1 MDYTIRIKIDGADDA
16 KVAAANVRAINS
28 EVAKAQKAP
37 AVKGKVDASKLPRAA
52 REAKEDRELDRAADK
67 AQKAIIKEA
76 REQEKLEAKRL
87 AGIAKAQAAK
97 ERADAKDA
105 TARAKEAAS
114 EAKAQAKKQ
123 QDEAKAAQRKADQDA
138 KTQAKASALAEKEEA
153 ARIKAANKLAEKES
167 KDLDRAAEKAKK
179 ALAADEK
186 TRAKDAEKAE
196 LAKIDP
202 KYGMS
207 TIEKAKAAKQKES
220 EKGLAEQKK
229 ETNEKLFKPLM
240 IGAAV
245 VGAAIVGA
253 MGKFAPLALGYQG
266 MARLSMISQVASFN
280 LRRLFVGTNP
290 RPLLDA
296 IQRTGQLLDPRTFTG
311 DQLGQFLRR
320 TSDGVMSA
328 LAKAEPYVRLFFKGM
343 LLGAMQVE
351 NGFLRFRIAVQPA
364 LNLIPKSA
372 GQMATWQV
380 AAMGVKG
387 ALAVLGIGATIAAY
401 KGAVMGAAFVRAGLV
416 AGGQFAVGVLRGAVS
431 LVQMGASA
439 LAATAPLLPF
449 IAAMGAA
456 AIAIKQAIDLKKQW
470 DESSS
475 TQISN
480 KLKADLGITSKEE
493 ASDAMA
499 KRQGIITGDDYDRKH
514 KLGKYAETAPA
525 SAAPVPKGTEK
536 VAMPAGKRVGDA
548 MADGLLAGLKAGE
561 IKASKGGADLVL
573 AAEGGAKAAAEIR
586 SPSRKWRRE
595 IGAQLGA
602 GASLGIQ
609 DSADDMAL
617 AASSAMPSPG
627 MGGVGGVMARGRF
640 VIQQIG
646 PFFGMPSGGEE
657 QVRRWVFDALD
668 DAAERVGALA

>member
-1 MDYTIRIKIDGADDA
+1 MDYTIRIKVEGGDDA

-28 EVAKAQKAP
+28 EVAKAQKSP
-37 AVKGKVDASKLPRAA
+37 AVKQKVDTAQAKGRRDRSLIELAEDAQRATKNLAALQAQRAA
-52 REAKEDRELDRAADK
+52 LQKGSSVNVAQMRALDARIAGARGEVSTTQSALLRRGGAGFNLAEAKK
-67 AQKAIIKEA
+67 
-76 REQEKLEAKRL
+76 
-87 AGIAKAQAAK
+87 
-97 ERADAKDA
+97 
-105 TARAKEAAS
+105 AAS
-114 EAKAQAKKQ
+114 EQ
-123 QDEAKAAQRKADQDA
+123 
-138 KTQAKASALAEKEEA
+138 
-153 ARIKAANKLAEKES
+153 
-167 KDLDRAAEKAKK
+167 KK
-179 ALAADEK
+179 A
-186 TRAKDAEKAE
+186 AEKAE

-207 TIEKAKAAKQKES
+207 AIEKAKAAKQKES

-229 ETNEKLFKPLM
+229 TTDEKLFKPLM

-351 NGFLRFRIAVQPA
+351 NGFLRFRIAIQPA

-372 GQMATWQV
+372 GQMATWQI

-401 KGAVMGAAFVRAGLV
+401 KGAALAASFVKAGLV

-449 IAAMGAA
+449 IAAMGAV

-470 DESSS
+470 DESSA

-499 KRQGIITGDDYDRKH
+499 KRQGIITGEDYDRKH
-514 KLGKYAETAPA
+514 KLGKYAEPTPA
-525 SAAPVPKGTEK
+525 SAAPIPKGAEK
-536 VAMPAGKRVGDA
+536 VASPAGKRVGDA

-586 SPSRKWRRE
+586 SPSRRWRRE
-595 IGAQLGA
+595 IGMQLGA

-609 DSADDMAL
+609 DSADDMAD
-617 AASSAMPSPG
+617 AAASAMPSL
-627 MGGVGGVMARGRF
+627 GVGGAGTGRRAGT
-640 VIQQIG
+640 VINIAPG
-646 PFFGMPSGGEE
+646 AMVFYGVDIHAEAMI
-657 QVRRWVFDALD
+657 RRVVYDTLD
-668 DAAERVGALA
+668 DCGERVGALG